1 MPTSCKPPKPSPPHG
16 THPLPLGGSH
26 GEKITFTDSDVSDD
40 DFSVSPDMS
49 ACELVYALTDIYYA
63 YKRYEDAVDT
73 LLELWAL
80 TVTASCGTHNGFS
93 MRYLGERVEAD
104 VLTARSSDR
113 QVRAWL
119 RDYFS
124 ARKHFSNTFADL
136 FHFARS
142 REFPEE
148 EDIVLVEDLT
158 SVALQVSNFLTHWAL
173 GCHVLK
179 ECELLDMPELSGH
192 WRYHLVN
199 LLKVKGFTR
208 RVNTDIP
215 FMYRVSDDFKKGV
228 RERSLAG
235 LNSIFAPVNGEPA
248 TEEIARRVGVPTSRA
263 TILPNG
269 MALDT
274 LHLNVDVWSVVL
286 SYA

>member
-1 MPTSCKPPKPSPPHG
+1 MPTSCKLPKPSPPHG

-40 DFSVSPDMS
+40 DDFTVSTDMS
-49 ACELVYALTDIYYA
+49 ACELVYALTDIHYA
-63 YKRYEDAVDT
+63 YLRYENAVDT

-93 MRYLGERVEAD
+93 MRYLGERVEKD
-104 VLTARSSDR
+104 VLTVTSTDR

-119 RDYFS
+119 RDYFN
-124 ARKHFSNTFADL
+124 ARKDFCDTFADL

-142 REFPEE
+142 RELPEE
-148 EDIVLVEDLT
+148 EYGLVEDLT
-158 SVALQVSNFLTHWAL
+158 SITLQVSNFLSHWAL

-199 LLKVKGFTR
+199 LLKLKGFSR

-215 FMYRVSDDFKKGV
+215 FMYKVSDDFKKGM

-235 LNSIFAPVNGEPA
+235 LNTIFAPVNGEPA
-248 TEEIARRVGVPTSRA
+248 TEEIARRVGVPTSSA

-274 LHLNVDVWSVVL
+274 LHLNADVWSVVL